1 MLHAVEVNL
10 DGVQRLDA
18 DRKGEPVNKY
28 RERRLDCRPE
38 RTDDGALVGFDKL
51 IFRQK
56 KNLLAK
62 ALVFFPN

>member
-51 IFRQK
+51 IFR
-56 KNLLAK
+56 
-62 ALVFFPN
+62 